1 MFEVSS
7 LAQRAEPGTFGDRGG
22 ANPSGVAR
30 PGVWNNAFG
39 SRPNQPAVLNNNAPF
54 SRRIAP
60 MSIPENLLNLINS

>member
-39 SRPNQPAVLNNNAPF
+39 SRPN
-54 SRRIAP
+54 
-60 MSIPENLLNLINS
+60 